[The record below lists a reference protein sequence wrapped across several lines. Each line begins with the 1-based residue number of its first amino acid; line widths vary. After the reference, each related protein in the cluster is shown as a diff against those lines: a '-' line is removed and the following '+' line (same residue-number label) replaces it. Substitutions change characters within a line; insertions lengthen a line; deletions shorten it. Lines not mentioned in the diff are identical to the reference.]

1 MVITR
6 QRRSSN
12 NVVVKKRT
20 VARTEKEVV
29 TNLPPRKQNPRRKTI
44 NSVVAAMSLEEM
56 LDASTAVNACF
67 RGVEIPTLESDN
79 VKIYVNH
86 VAGLRKNPK
95 TRESAE
101 NLLNKLNEQIVKKN
115 IESNKI
121 TTDKA
126 RRLYSELKRGK

>member
-1 MVITR
+1 MVITK
-6 QRRSSN
+6 QRRSSKN
-12 NVVVKKRT
+12 AIVEKST
-20 VARTEKEVV
+20 VDRTEKKSV
-29 TNLPPRKQNPRRKTI
+29 TSLVHGQNPRRKTI

-56 LDASTAVNACF
+56 LDASTAINACF
-67 RGVEIPTLESDN
+67 HGVEIPTVESDN
-79 VKIYVNH
+79 VKLYVNH

-101 NLLNKLNEQIVKKN
+101 ILLNKLNEQIVKKN